1 MMKRWIIDIF
11 KITKFF
17 DNVLKSIQI
26 TNHELGKLVDRV
38 NQLEQT
44 VQSLSDENQTLIQKL
59 YSKKGE

>member
-1 MMKRWIIDIF
+1 MKNWIITIANIHRFAFNFARDLLVCEKRIR
-11 KITKFF
+11 
-17 DNVLKSIQI
+17 N
-26 TNHELGKLVDRV
+26 LVDRV

>member
-1 MMKRWIIDIF
+1 MKYWFIIIANIHRFAFDFTKDLLVCEKRIDI
-11 KITKFF
+11 
-17 DNVLKSIQI
+17 
-26 TNHELGKLVDRV
+26 LVDRV

>member
-1 MMKRWIIDIF
+1 MKRWIIDIF

>member
-1 MMKRWIIDIF
+1 MMKRWIIDNF